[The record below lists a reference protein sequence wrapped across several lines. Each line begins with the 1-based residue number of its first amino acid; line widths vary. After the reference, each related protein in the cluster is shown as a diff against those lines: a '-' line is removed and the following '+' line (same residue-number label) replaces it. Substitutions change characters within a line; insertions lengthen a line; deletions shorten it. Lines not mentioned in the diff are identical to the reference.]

1 MALTVGRWIAIT
13 GVCCLALAVAYLPPQ
28 PPRDAIVFRA
38 EQPVE
43 TARLNLMN
51 NAYQHAE
58 NVLGAVR
65 FRDSLSRVVR
75 VGATRARDLAVFVR
89 GTLSD
94 SAQRAFRTAVDR
106 VWQRTHPAPGARLIV
121 VLDIGT
127 RRFYQPAR
135 YVLPS
140 ALDGRTCAVALTL
153 DWSAE
158 WLRNPPAIER
168 GENLEPWLLEQLGPC
183 LYYSAFGQPGQH
195 VEEWLRARSYHL
207 ANVADW
213 EGPPPTLRLLDEP
226 NRLDLVV
233 SEMSFDALACA
244 DGRLPRCQSALSS
257 DRYWQP
263 TGLRLKSPEIS
274 GYLRRT
280 FWPRNFL
287 GEDRYLSTLIHQ
299 MGRERFARFWRSS
312 APVDSAFALAF
323 GASMDRWTSN
333 WARTV
338 VPELPPLG
346 PAPRGQAVFFALALA
361 ALVLTLALSLVGR
374 RHVT

>member
-13 GVCCLALAVAYLPPQ
+13 GVSCLALAVAYLPPQ
-28 PPRDAIVFRA
+28 PPWGAIVFRA
-38 EQPVE
+38 EEPVE

-51 NAYQHAE
+51 NAYQQAE

-75 VGATRARDLAVFVR
+75 AGATGAPDLAVLVR
-89 GTLSD
+89 GPRSD
-94 SAQRAFRTAVDR
+94 SAQRAFRTAVDH

-121 VLDIGT
+121 VLDVVT
-127 RRFYQPAR
+127 KRFYQAW

-153 DWSAE
+153 DWSVE
-158 WLRNPPAIER
+158 WFRSPPALER
-168 GENLEPWLLEQLGPC
+168 GENLEPWLREQLGPC
-183 LYYSAFGQPGQH
+183 LYYSAFGRPGPQ
-195 VEEWLRARSYHL
+195 VEQWLRARSYRV

-213 EGPPPTLRLLDEP
+213 ERPPPTLRLLEEP
-226 NRLDLVV
+226 NALNLVV

-244 DGRLPRCQSALSS
+244 DGRLPRCQSAITS
-257 DRYWQP
+257 DRFWQP
-263 TGLRLKSPEIS
+263 LSLRLKSPEIS

-280 FWPRNFL
+280 YWPRNFL
-287 GEDRYLSTLIHQ
+287 GEDRYLSTLVHQ

-323 GASMDRWTSN
+323 GESMDRWTMD
-333 WARTV
+333 WARSV
-338 VPELPPLG
+338 VPGLPPLG
-346 PAPRGQAVFFALALA
+346 PAPRRRAILFAVALA